1 MSQTREFIRLAKIQ
15 DRENRIKD
23 IEAELQCMESC
34 LGQGFT
40 LSDYIDSQKSL
51 VEILKSLNK

>member
-1 MSQTREFIRLAKIQ
+1 MSQKRELTRLAKIQ

-40 LSDYIDSQKSL
+40 LSDYIDSQKNL
-51 VEILKSLNK
+51 VEILKSLN

>member
-1 MSQTREFIRLAKIQ
+1 MSQKRELTRLAKIQ

-23 IEAELQCMESC
+23 IKAQLQCMESC

>member
-1 MSQTREFIRLAKIQ
+1 MSQKRELTRLAKIQ

-23 IEAELQCMESC
+23 IKAQLQCMESC

-51 VEILKSLNK
+51 VEILKSLNE

>member
-40 LSDYIDSQKSL
+40 LSDYIDSQKNL

>member
-1 MSQTREFIRLAKIQ
+1 MSQKRELTRLAKIQ

-51 VEILKSLNK
+51 VEILKSLNE

>member
-1 MSQTREFIRLAKIQ
+1 MSQKRELTRLAKIQ